1 MDPLN
6 LSPETLQNRPLE
18 IPDDVGDVFL
28 DDTNTFSKNG
38 LYISQSGLKC
48 PLNALGPGSGSF
60 KATCDVTNKINIDKY
75 FELMKEEFSNPN
87 SPTVVKLPTKSP
99 RKVLSRSA
107 SSSTIEPVLQSNNNS
122 IPLSPRRKKNAKKRI
137 SYDEQSLAMLAAR
150 NSLPASDCY
159 FNYDLSGQIIK
170 SDNASDHH
178 YNLSKQKSW
187 DLSKSKERQ
196 PSDDEDEDLS
206 DLSLSYSPG
215 DFRKLKDE
223 NNNNNYNHQVIK
235 SSKSCETISSL
246 GERHKEYAMMQ
257 GKIGSVSEENRKR
270 RRKLYRKS
278 RRGSEERPQ
287 SMGEDSN
294 GRINHLLMEK
304 LVIDVG

>member
-1 MDPLN
+1 MDSLN
-6 LSPETLQNRPLE
+6 LTSDSLNQLASPNN
-18 IPDDVGDVFL
+18 GDVSG
-28 DDTNTFSKNG
+28 DSTTSSKNSS
-38 LYISQSGLKC
+38 YVSPTGLKC

-60 KATCDVTNKINIDKY
+60 KATCEVTNKINIDKY
-75 FELMKEEFSNPN
+75 FELMKEEYSVPN
-87 SPTVVKLPTKSP
+87 SPTMVKPPRSP

-107 SSSTIEPVLQSNNNS
+107 SSSNIEPVMSNNNNS
-122 IPLSPRRKKNAKKRI
+122 IMLSPRRKKNAKKRI
-137 SYDEQSLAMLAAR
+137 SCDEKSLTLLAAQNINIPR
-150 NSLPASDCY
+150 KTDSY

-170 SDNASDHH
+170 SDHPTENH
-178 YNLSKQKSW
+178 YLSKQKSW

-196 PSDDEDEDLS
+196 VSDDEDNDVS

-215 DFRKLKDE
+215 DFRKLKDD
-223 NNNNNYNHQVIK
+223 NNNNRVLK
-235 SSKSCETISSL
+235 SSKSFDTISSL
-246 GERHKEYAMMQ
+246 GKRHKEYAMMQ

-278 RRGSEERPQ
+278 RRGSEERPH
-287 SMGEDSN
+287 SMVEDSN